1 MRTCRGGRAV
11 LLVAA
16 LASIAWLARP
26 AAAASP
32 PNRFQLAGAPAEVL
46 VLVRQLTWDQAAQA
60 AGGHGRATSAGLV
73 STLPTDASLP
83 DRVLSLAA
91 GRQVDAGPLEDAV
104 AAPGDDGG
112 AAAADRMRR
121 ANPDASFGALQ
132 PARVLATP
140 DMGAAGLLA
149 IGGAGAAPP
158 ADPLPATGPL
168 VTVPGEL
175 LVIAVPDAAGLDG
188 VLARVLSP
196 GGARARV
203 LVVGLQPPPGRAR
216 TAPLLALGGPAGT
229 AGVATSDSTRRA
241 GLVAF
246 QDVRPTLTG
255 STQGT
260 QGAPIRSL
268 PEAAPLAFVGHLD
281 RQVGA
286 LVDARTLAVV
296 LYAVLGTLALA
307 ACLATLLAARRRG
320 WVGAIA
326 GPLRPLARAL
336 ALVSLAMPSGYLIG
350 SAVAPT
356 SGIAWLLLGAAAA
369 AVLTVT
375 AWLLGR
381 GPAPAATAGRGARAP
396 GGTAEQSAGTS
407 GVTGT
412 GWAAPALLGAVLTGL
427 VVLDL
432 LAGGHA
438 LTRPL
443 LGNSAFDGERFYGLG
458 NGYFA
463 HALAGIFL
471 VVAFRRLPA
480 WAVGALLAGL
490 AVVDG
495 LPSLGA
501 DVGGALTAMLS
512 AAAAL
517 LLLGRSRPSTAR
529 VLWLTA
535 AAVVAAVLVVV
546 GVALLL
552 GERTH
557 GSRVAQDLGSD
568 PGAALR
574 AIGHQLSGNFGL
586 LAGNFWAWWGPLL
599 VGFAGFASLRPP
611 ALLAGVPDWVRRV
624 VGVGAI
630 GSALLIL
637 LNDTGVT
644 AAAGSGLAL
653 VVMLAWS
660 ALEPV
665 RAPVRA
671 GSRPAL

>member
-1 MRTCRGGRAV
+1 MRTSRGGRAV

-16 LASIAWLARP
+16 LASVVWLARP
-26 AAAASP
+26 AAAAPP
-32 PNRFQLAGAPAEVL
+32 PNRSQLAGAPVGLL
-46 VLVRQLTWDQAAQA
+46 VLVRQLTWDQAVVA
-60 AGGHGRATSAGLV
+60 ASGHGGPMSAGLV
-73 STLPTDASLP
+73 STLPADASLA

-91 GRQVDAGPLEDAV
+91 GRPVDAGALEGAV
-104 AAPGDDGG
+104 ASPGDGG

-132 PARVLATP
+132 PARVLASP
-140 DMGAAGLLA
+140 DMAAAGLLA
-149 IGGAGAAPP
+149 IAGAGAAPP
-158 ADPLPATGPL
+158 ADPLPAAGRL
-168 VTVPGEL
+168 ETVPGEL
-175 LVIAVPDAAGLDG
+175 LVIAVPDAAGLEQ
-188 VLARVLSP
+188 VLARVQAP

-203 LVVGLQPPPGRAR
+203 LVVGLQSPPGRAR
-216 TAPLLALGGPAGT
+216 TAPLLAIGGPGEAS
-229 AGVATSDSTRRA
+229 GVVTSDSTRRS

-255 STQGT
+255 SMQGT
-260 QGAPIRSL
+260 QGAPIRSV
-268 PEAAPLAFVGHLD
+268 PRADPLGFAGHLD

-286 LVDARTLAVV
+286 LVSARTLAVV
-296 LYAVLGTLALA
+296 LYAVLGTVALA
-307 ACLATLLAARRRG
+307 ACLAALVTAGRAG
-320 WVGAIA
+320 WVGAVA
-326 GPLRPLARAL
+326 RRMRPLARAL
-336 ALVSLAMPSGYLIG
+336 VLVSLAVPSGYLIA

-356 SGIAWLLLGAAAA
+356 SWVAWLLLGLVAAAL
-369 AVLTVT
+369 LTLA
-375 AWLLGR
+375 AWLLAGGSGTAR
-381 GPAPAATAGRGARAP
+381 AVPGAAATAG
-396 GGTAEQSAGTS
+396 S
-407 GVTGT
+407 
-412 GWAAPALLGAVLTGL
+412 GWAAPALLGGLLTAL

-432 LAGGHA
+432 LAGGDA

-480 WAVGALLAGL
+480 WAVAALLAGL

-517 LLLGRSRPSTAR
+517 LLLGRTPPSPSRI
-529 VLWLTA
+529 LWLGG

-546 GVALLL
+546 GVALVL
-552 GERTH
+552 GETTH
-557 GSRVAQDLGSD
+557 GSRLAQDLGSD
-568 PGAALR
+568 PGGALR
-574 AIGHQLSGNFGL
+574 AVGHQLSGNFGL

-599 VGFAGFASLRPP
+599 VAFAGYASLRPP
-611 ALLAGVPDWVRRV
+611 ALLAGMPDWVRRV

-637 LNDTGVT
+637 FNDTGVT

-653 VVMLAWS
+653 VLTITWS
-660 ALEPV
+660 VLEPA
-665 RAPVRA
+665 RKPDPAR
-671 GSRPAL
+671 SRSAV